1 MTPQELANF
10 KRAIQMLGFSNKT
23 HLSRNEIDRIA
34 QELSMQR
41 EYQLADRIRSMD
53 PASIANLLR

>member
-10 KRAIQMLGFSNKT
+10 KRALQNLGFSGKT
-23 HLSRNEIDRIA
+23 HLTRSEIDRVA

-41 EYQLADRIRSMD
+41 EYTLADRIRSMD